1 MEAKMFTLQIK
12 NSISNKGLERLPS
25 SLFQVEDQVDE
36 PDGILVRSANLQE
49 EVFPPSVLAIARAGA
64 GTNNIPVEK
73 CTEQGIVVF
82 NTPGANANAVKE
94 LVMGALVLSSRNIVG
109 GIEWTKTI
117 AGKGDEVPKLVEKE
131 KSKFVG
137 PELEGKTLG
146 VIGLGAIGLK
156 VANMATHL
164 GMKVLG
170 YDPFLSVDSAWNISR
185 NVEHCVNLADVI
197 TNSDYITL
205 HLPVNKDTKH
215 LLNSEKIA
223 QLKPGARVLNFA
235 RGELVDNVA
244 ILEALKNG
252 RVSVYATDFPVDDLV
267 GKPGVLCIPHLGAST
282 PESEENCAVMAA
294 DQIKEYLL
302 NGNIVNSVNM
312 PNLSLPRT
320 GSSRV
325 CVLHQNSKGLLAGIT
340 GVLNEA
346 DLNIENLS
354 NQSRGEIAY
363 TVIDLAKN
371 PEEETQKKLQE
382 LSGVVRVRVI

>member
-1 MEAKMFTLQIK
+1 MFTLQVK

-25 SLFQVEDQVDE
+25 SLFQIEDQVE
-36 PDGILVRSANLQE
+36 SPDGILVRSANLHE
-49 EVFPPSVLAIARAGA
+49 DNFPQSVLAIARAGA

-94 LVMGALVLSSRNIVG
+94 LVLGALVLSSRNVVG

-117 AGKGDEVPKLVEKE
+117 ADKGDEVPKLVEKE

-146 VIGLGAIGLK
+146 VVGLGAIGLK

-170 YDPFLSVDSAWNISR
+170 YDPFLSVESAWNISQD
-185 NVEHCVNLADVI
+185 VKHCVNFTDVI

-205 HLPVNKDTKH
+205 HLPVNKDTKN
-215 LLNSEKIA
+215 LLNSETIA
-223 QLKPGARVLNFA
+223 QLKPGARILNFA
-235 RGELVDNVA
+235 RGELVENVA
-244 ILEALKNG
+244 ILAALKNG
-252 RVSVYATDFPVDDLV
+252 RVSVYATDFPTADLV
-267 GKPGVLCIPHLGAST
+267 GAPGVICIPHLGAST

-312 PNLSLPRT
+312 PNLAQPRT
-320 GSSRV
+320 GASRV
-325 CVLHQNSKGLLAGIT
+325 CILHQNSKGLLAGIT
-340 GVLNEA
+340 GALTQA
-346 DLNIENLS
+346 DLNIENL
-354 NQSRGEIAY
+354 NNKSRGDIAY
-363 TVIDLAKN
+363 TIVDLAEN
-371 PEEETQKKLQE
+371 PNDTTRAEIEALE
-382 LSGVVRVRVI
+382 GVVRVRII